1 MRLDR
6 LIWLLVAL
14 ASCKA
19 TVKTTAATYEEDL
32 SVHRPPLNY
41 EETEPQQ
48 EEQKEIFEKF
58 TPLTGSIKDELDS
71 IMKISAQWNK
81 KNNVVNGY
89 VIQIYS
95 GISREEANNVHEQA
109 YLLYPELQPKIIYRQ
124 PNFRVR
130 LGRFTER
137 LRATRIYTNVK
148 KDFDQA
154 LLVPDRFRISY
165 D

>member
-19 TVKTTAATYEEDL
+19 TVKTTSATKEEDL

-41 EETEPQQ
+41 EETDPKQ

-95 GISREEANNVHEQA
+95 GISREEANNVREQA
-109 YLLYPELQPKIIYRQ
+109 YILYPELQPKIIYRQ

-137 LRATRIYTNVK
+137 T
-148 KDFDQA
+148 
-154 LLVPDRFRISY
+154 
-165 D
+165 